1 MPLDS
6 RKVAHIL
13 ANRTKIRAGRSET
26 VTLVA
31 ASGGTVAYQA
41 VSDVV
46 WHDVGLV
53 PAGVS
58 NRVGEITREPWDAI
72 CEFPST
78 ATFPSDLRLV
88 ARTADATAAGV
99 AAAKRYV
106 VLDRYRAGVGAS
118 GSGGGPNAG
127 DRWIVKLRLLR

>member
-13 ANRTKIRAGRSET
+13 ANRAKVTAGRSET

-41 VSDVV
+41 VSGVV

-53 PAGVS
+53 PAGIT
-58 NRVGEITREPWDAI
+58 NRQGEITREPWDAI
-72 CEFPST
+72 CSFPST
-78 ATFPSDLRLV
+78 ATFPGDLRLV
-88 ARTADATAAGV
+88 ARTANATAAGV
-99 AAAKRYV
+99 AAAKRYQ
-106 VLDRYRAGVGAS
+106 VLDRYRAGVGTS
-118 GSGGGPNAG
+118 GSGGGANAG
-127 DRWIVKLRLLR
+127 DRWIVKLQLLR